1 MTEGV
6 KGTGKAVLEKLGYL
20 GDSAGRR
27 SDVPVTLNH
36 ELPNSVKALGILPA
50 NYGTS
55 MLNVKPVQPSAIVV
69 LPFTYY
75 DQALYFNRAFP
86 RINDPNTPL
95 PHFNEGV
102 ISGCVT
108 YLSIY
113 RLALARA
120 SWSKL
125 DLFDLDPLR
134 PEKTQKKIRPIS
146 SVRRRRKILCLLFNG
161 NSAVTSNGNTKLS
174 EQVAAVLRL
183 RGVIHALS
191 GVGVKNQLKLV
202 FA

>member
-95 PHFNEGV
+95 PHFNEEV

-113 RLALARA
+113 QLALARA

-134 PEKTQKKIRPIS
+134 PEKTQKKSGRF
-146 SVRRRRKILCLLFNG
+146 SVFGPDHIGVPRRTSYPEELEMIMNDFLQKTALNDQDLIL
-161 NSAVTSNGNTKLS
+161 
-174 EQVAAVLRL
+174 
-183 RGVIHALS
+183 
-191 GVGVKNQLKLV
+191 
-202 FA
+202 